1 MALDKRFLQAN
12 REARWAFG
20 LTIAY
25 LLAWSFAAYIPDDK
39 QGITGLPHWFEM
51 ACLLL
56 PLVFTLLCWLMVR
69 FIFRDISLEDS
80 DAN

>member
-1 MALDKRFLQAN
+1 MDARFSQAN
-12 REARWAFG
+12 REARWALW

-25 LLAWSFAAYIPDDK
+25 LVLSIAAAYIPNNL

-56 PLVFTLLCWLMVR
+56 PLVFILLCWAMVR
-69 FIFRDISLEDS
+69 LIFKDIPLGNN
-80 DAN
+80 DAD